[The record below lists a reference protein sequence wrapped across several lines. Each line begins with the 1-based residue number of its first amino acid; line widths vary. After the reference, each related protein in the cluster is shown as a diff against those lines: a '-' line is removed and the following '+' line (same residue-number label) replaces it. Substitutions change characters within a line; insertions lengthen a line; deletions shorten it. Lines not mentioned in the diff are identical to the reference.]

1 MIAIGGLILVILGF
15 TVTPIIDN
23 QNDILNDILI
33 DEYYRIQQDYND
45 YTKITLK
52 F

>member
-23 QNDILNDILI
+23 QNDILI